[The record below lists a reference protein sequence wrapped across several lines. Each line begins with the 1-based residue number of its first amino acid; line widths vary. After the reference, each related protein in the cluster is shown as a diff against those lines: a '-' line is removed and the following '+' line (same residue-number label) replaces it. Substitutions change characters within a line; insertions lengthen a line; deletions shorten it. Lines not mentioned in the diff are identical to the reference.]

1 MHARSS
7 SSAVAVLMAA
17 ACLVF
22 VAGCVPRPASV
33 GSASTAGTGTA
44 TASVGPDGSVPVGP
58 VGPTP
63 SPSFVRPTALP
74 APTFL
79 AYTVKEHDNL
89 TSIARAFHTTPRS
102 IAYWSRG
109 EHPSLD
115 PESATYDPN
124 RLEVGWVLLLIPDEV
139 FDEDEL
145 IDAATPSAMPI
156 PTPAASASAAS
167 NPTPG
172 ATAG

>member
-7 SSAVAVLMAA
+7 WSAVAVLIVA

-33 GSASTAGTGTA
+33 DSSSRAGTGTA
-44 TASVGPDGSVPVGP
+44 TASVEPDGSVPVGP

-89 TSIARAFHTTPRS
+89 TSVARAFHTTPRS
-102 IAYWSRG
+102 IAFWSRG
-109 EHPSLD
+109 DHPPLD

-145 IDAATPSAMPI
+145 IDATPSATPS